1 MTNASDQISKL
12 HALFCERTKLE
23 TRLVFAEVLRKD
35 LLQSYYKWDAAQCE
49 ADLLLIIRYLQ
60 IMIADGKR
68 NIGAFKLRNFLQP
81 DQWDAD
87 LAEARLKVKR
97 LKATPSDAGTRSVVS
112 QSAPAPEHDPKIS
125 EALAKFRKE
134 QRP

>member
-1 MTNASDQISKL
+1 MNARDQISKL
-12 HALFCERTKLE
+12 HALFCEKTKLE
-23 TRLVFAEVLRKD
+23 TRLCFAEVLWKD
-35 LLQSYYKWDAAQCE
+35 LLQSYYKWDAAQCQ

-60 IMIADGKR
+60 IMIGDGKR

-97 LKATPSDAGTRSVVS
+97 LKAPPADGGTHTVVS
-112 QSAPAPEHDPKIS
+112 QSAPAHNPEIS
-125 EALAKFRKE
+125 KGLTELRKNL
-134 QRP
+134 RP